1 MNTFTISSRWLNAY
15 GFESNYNWFLQDY
28 MNNTTDFEVD
38 KVNEDFFYNVY
49 AYRYR

>member
-15 GFESNYNWFLQDY
+15 GFESNYNWFPNTVI
-28 MNNTTDFEVD
+28 NNTDTFEVD
-38 KVNEDFFYNVY
+38 KVKEDFFYNVY